1 MEVTRLGSSAFTCC
15 RGSGGITADIIRE
28 SFHVRLN
35 PNPISTPWKNF
46 RVTYDVARLQAVR
59 ESSRETCKAQARL
72 VQAGRRL
79 VEEPQVNIG
88 HGDDDGSHDGR
99 GKGKEELE
107 EQISSS
113 RRKNFRPSRE
123 NRKKPPSDL
132 LHSLAK
138 RVAER
143 IVLENLEVQEIMK
156 VVAETGLRVEV
167 RSMNMVIWEL
177 GQLQGVDAAAKAFR
191 AFRDA
196 GVDPNSHVYT
206 TLIAIYG

>member
-1 MEVTRLGSSAFTCC
+1 MEVIRLGCSASTCC

-28 SFHVRLN
+28 PFHARLS
-35 PNPISTPWKNF
+35 PNPISTPWKNL

-79 VEEPQVNIG
+79 AEEPQVNIG
-88 HGDDDGSHDGR
+88 HGDDDDGE

-107 EQISSS
+107 EQISGS
-113 RRKNFRPSRE
+113 RRKRFRSSTG

-143 IVLENLEVQEIMK
+143 IVSENLEVDGIMK

-191 AFRDA
+191 AFREA

>member
-1 MEVTRLGSSAFTCC
+1 MEVIRLGSSASTCC
-15 RGSGGITADIIRE
+15 LGSGGITADIIRE
-28 SFHVRLN
+28 SFHVRLS
-35 PNPISTPWKNF
+35 PN
-46 RVTYDVARLQAVR
+46 RVTYAVARLQAVR
-59 ESSRETCKAQARL
+59 ESSRETCKAQAGL
-72 VQAGRRL
+72 VEAGRRL
-79 VEEPQVNIG
+79 AEEPQVNIG
-88 HGDDDGSHDGR
+88 HGDDDGKGK

-107 EQISSS
+107 EQISGS
-113 RRKNFRPSRE
+113 RRKKFRSSTG

-143 IVLENLEVQEIMK
+143 IVSENLEVDGIMK

-191 AFRDA
+191 AFREA
-196 GVDPNSHVYT
+196 GVEPNSHVYT